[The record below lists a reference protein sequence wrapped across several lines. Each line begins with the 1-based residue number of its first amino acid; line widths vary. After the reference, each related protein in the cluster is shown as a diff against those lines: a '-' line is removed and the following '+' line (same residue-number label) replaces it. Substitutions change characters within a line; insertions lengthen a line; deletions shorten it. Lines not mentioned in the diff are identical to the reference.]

1 VIYHFRCTKEIFPK
15 HHEENGMNNIKM
27 ADNAETGK

>member
-1 VIYHFRCTKEIFPK
+1 
-15 HHEENGMNNIKM
+15 MNNIKM